1 MGKALFTSSVK
12 EVPPREKAASRFAL
26 ESKENCELGWSGE
39 LTENVGPLRLW
50 GVCVAFL
57 PASAFSFADGFG
69 PHADASSSL
78 ADISGLPVDAVDA
91 ARAHARASPKD
102 TPG

>member
-1 MGKALFTSSVK
+1 M
-12 EVPPREKAASRFAL
+12 
-26 ESKENCELGWSGE
+26 
-39 LTENVGPLRLW
+39 
-50 GVCVAFL
+50 AFL

-69 PHADASSSL
+69 PLADASSSL
-78 ADISGLPVDAVDA
+78 ADVSGLPVDGVDA